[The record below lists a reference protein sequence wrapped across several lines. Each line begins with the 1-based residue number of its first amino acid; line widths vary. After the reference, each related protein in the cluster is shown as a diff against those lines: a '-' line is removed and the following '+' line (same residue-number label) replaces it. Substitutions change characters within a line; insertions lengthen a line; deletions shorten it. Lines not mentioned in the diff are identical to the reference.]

1 MGLVSTETWAQ
12 RRREDQAAAAER
24 ARRDADAATERALHA
39 EAVRAEIAERRRT
52 EQTARDQAA
61 RAARVEQSR
70 RVRAERRKRAAAR
83 RAAVGVWA
91 ARHRVDLLVYPLAV
105 ASAVMAVPAMASYG
119 VALYGGPTG
128 AVLPVLSELGMW
140 AFALAVQSRRRT
152 HPGAPLWALQ
162 VGVWAFAAVAAG
174 LNLAHGLDQG
184 VSTGLV
190 MGVVSVAGVVAH
202 QLVTAGARPAR
213 RPGTVRAAERKLR
226 AARRATMRA
235 AVAEIDTDGDARLVH
250 APGVY
255 RVRRDRLGRPLLAP
269 HTTPGLPVADD
280 SAGAGEE
287 LAAEVTA
294 WLNEQTPGLSS
305 FPVPPADE
313 PAGGTGDQHDPADI
327 GTEDDRPDGHGVAT
341 LDRPTGAR
349 DGEHGRRRPRRK
361 ATRPRAR
368 SMAEL
373 RAELAAAVAAGEVDP
388 SSAESIR
395 TGLRCAPARARA
407 LRDEHRANQS

>member
-1 MGLVSTETWAQ
+1 MSTGTWAE
-12 RRREDQAAAAER
+12 RRRDDRAAAAEL
-24 ARRDADAATERALHA
+24 ARRDADAAAERALHA

-52 EQTARDQAA
+52 EQTTRDQAA
-61 RAARVEQSR
+61 RAARVEQIR
-70 RVRAERRKRAAAR
+70 RARAERRKRAVAR
-83 RAAVGVWA
+83 REAVGAWA
-91 ARHRVDLLVYPLAV
+91 ARHRVDLLIYPLAV
-105 ASAVMAVPAMASYG
+105 ASAVMAVPAMAAYG
-119 VALYGGPTG
+119 IAVYGSWTG

-174 LNLAHGLDQG
+174 LNVAHGLDGG

-190 MGVVSVAGVVAH
+190 MGVVSVAGVIAH

-213 RPGTVRAAERKLR
+213 RAGTVRAAERKLR
-226 AARRATMRA
+226 AARRAALRA

-255 RVRRDRLGRPLLAP
+255 RVRRDRLGRAHLAP
-269 HTTPGLPVADD
+269 HTTPGLAVDDD
-280 SAGAGEE
+280 SGD
-287 LAAEVTA
+287 LAAEVSA
-294 WLNEQTPGLSS
+294 WLAEQTPGLSS
-305 FPVPPADE
+305 VPVPSADDLV
-313 PAGGTGDQHDPADI
+313 GGTGDQRD
-327 GTEDDRPDGHGVAT
+327 DDRPDGHGVAT
-341 LDRPTGAR
+341 LDRPAGGR
-349 DGEHGRRRPRRK
+349 DGGHGRRRPRK

-368 SMAEL
+368 SMDVL

-407 LRDEHRANQS
+407 LRDEHRTNQS

>member
-1 MGLVSTETWAQ
+1 MSTGTWAQ

-39 EAVRAEIAERRRT
+39 EAVRAEIAERRRS
-52 EQTARDQAA
+52 EQAA
-61 RAARVEQSR
+61 RDRAARVARVEQSR
-70 RVRAERRKRAAAR
+70 RARAERRKRAAAR

-91 ARHRVDLLVYPLAV
+91 ARHRVDLLIYPLAV
-105 ASAVMAVPAMASYG
+105 ASAVMAVPAMAAYG

-174 LNLAHGLDQG
+174 LNIAHGLDAG

-190 MGVVSVAGVVAH
+190 MGVVSVAGVIAH

-213 RPGTVRAAERKLR
+213 RPGVVRAAERKLR
-226 AARRATMRA
+226 AARRAALRA

-255 RVRRDRLGRPLLAP
+255 RVRRDRLGRAHLAP
-269 HTTPGLPVADD
+269 HTTPGLPVDD
-280 SAGAGEE
+280 DGGD
-287 LAAEVTA
+287 LAAEVSA
-294 WLNEQTPGLSS
+294 WLAEQTPPLSS
-305 FPVPPADE
+305 IPVPSADE
-313 PAGGTGDQHDPADI
+313 PAGGTGDQHHDPADI

-341 LDRPTGAR
+341 LDRPAGGR

-368 SMAEL
+368 SMDAL

-407 LRDEHRANQS
+407 LRDEHRADQS

>member
-39 EAVRAEIAERRRT
+39 EAVRAEIAERRRS
-52 EQTARDQAA
+52 EQAARDQAV
-61 RAARVEQSR
+61 RVARVEQSR
-70 RVRAERRKRAAAR
+70 RARAERRKRAAAR

-91 ARHRVDLLVYPLAV
+91 ARHRVDLLIYPLAV

-140 AFALAVQSRRRT
+140 AFALVVQSRRRT
-152 HPGAPLWALQ
+152 HPGAPVWALQ

-226 AARRATMRA
+226 AARRAALRA
-235 AVAEIDTDGDARLVH
+235 AVAEIDTDGDACLVH

-255 RVRRDRLGRPLLAP
+255 RVRRDRLGRAHLAP
-269 HTTPGLPVADD
+269 HAATPGLPVDD
-280 SAGAGEE
+280 DGGGDV
-287 LAAEVTA
+287 AAEVSA
-294 WLNEQTPGLSS
+294 WLAEQTPPLSS
-305 FPVPPADE
+305 IPVPSADD
-313 PAGGTGDQHDPADI
+313 PVGGTGDQHDPVDI

-341 LDRPTGAR
+341 LDRRAGGR

-368 SMAEL
+368 SMDAL

-388 SSAESIR
+388 TSAESIR

-407 LRDEHRANQS
+407 LRDEHRSNQS

>member
-1 MGLVSTETWAQ
+1 MSTGTWAE
-12 RRREDQAAAAER
+12 RRREDRAAAAEL
-24 ARRDADAATERALHA
+24 ARRDADAAAERALHA
-39 EAVRAEIAERRRT
+39 EAVRAEIADRRRT

-61 RAARVEQSR
+61 RAARVEQTR
-70 RVRAERRKRAAAR
+70 RARAERRKRAAAR
-83 RAAVGVWA
+83 RAAVVAWA
-91 ARHRVDLLVYPLAV
+91 GAHRVDLLIYPLAV
-105 ASAVMAVPAMASYG
+105 ASAVMAVPAMAAYG
-119 VALYGGPTG
+119 ISVYGSWTG

-162 VGVWAFAAVAAG
+162 AGVWAFAAVAAG
-174 LNLAHGLDQG
+174 LNVAHGLDNG
-184 VSTGLV
+184 LSTGLV
-190 MGVVSVAGVVAH
+190 MGVVSVAGVIAH

-213 RPGTVRAAERKLR
+213 RARPVRAAERKLR
-226 AARRATMRA
+226 AARRAALRA

-255 RVRRDRLGRPLLAP
+255 RVRRDRLGRAHLAP
-269 HTTPGLPVADD
+269 HTTPGLPVDD
-280 SAGAGEE
+280 DGGD
-287 LAAEVTA
+287 LAAEVSA
-294 WLNEQTPGLSS
+294 WLADQTPGLSS
-305 FPVPPADE
+305 LPVPPADE
-313 PAGGTGDQHDPADI
+313 PAGGTGDQHHDPADI

-341 LDRPTGAR
+341 LDRPAGAR

-407 LRDEHRANQS
+407 LRDEHRADQS

>member
-1 MGLVSTETWAQ
+1 MSTGTWAE
-12 RRREDQAAAAER
+12 RRREDRAAAAEL
-24 ARRDADAATERALHA
+24 ARRDADAAAERALHA
-39 EAVRAEIAERRRT
+39 EAVRAEIAERRRS
-52 EQTARDQAA
+52 EQAA
-61 RAARVEQSR
+61 RDRAVRVARVEQSR
-70 RVRAERRKRAAAR
+70 RARAERRKRAAAR
-83 RAAVGVWA
+83 RAAVVAWA
-91 ARHRVDLLVYPLAV
+91 GAHRVDLLIYPLAV

-152 HPGAPLWALQ
+152 HPGAPVWALQ
-162 VGVWAFAAVAAG
+162 AGVWAFAAVAAG
-174 LNLAHGLDQG
+174 LNIAHGLDDG
-184 VSTGLV
+184 LSTGLV
-190 MGVVSVAGVVAH
+190 MGVVSVAGVIAH

-226 AARRATMRA
+226 AARRAALRA
-235 AVAEIDTDGDARLVH
+235 AVAEIDTDGGARLVH

-255 RVRRDRLGRPLLAP
+255 RVRRDRLGRARLAP

-294 WLNEQTPGLSS
+294 WLNEQIPDLSS

-313 PAGGTGDQHDPADI
+313 PAGRTGDQHHDPADI

-341 LDRPTGAR
+341 LDRPA
-349 DGEHGRRRPRRK
+349 GEHGRRRPRRK
-361 ATRPRAR
+361 TTRPRAR
-368 SMAEL
+368 SMTEL

-388 SSAESIR
+388 TSAESIR

-407 LRDEHRANQS
+407 LRDEHRTNQS

>member
-1 MGLVSTETWAQ
+1 MSAGTWAE
-12 RRREDQAAAAER
+12 RRREDRAAAAEL
-24 ARRDADAATERALHA
+24 ARRDADAAAERALHA
-39 EAVRAEIAERRRT
+39 EAVRAEIAERRRS
-52 EQTARDQAA
+52 EQAA
-61 RAARVEQSR
+61 RDEAVRVARVEQSR

-83 RAAVGVWA
+83 RAAVGVWV
-91 ARHRVDLLVYPLAV
+91 ARHRVDLLIYPLAV

-119 VALYGGPTG
+119 IAVYGGPTG

-152 HPGAPLWALQ
+152 HPGAPVWALQ
-162 VGVWAFAAVAAG
+162 AGVWAFAAVAGG
-174 LNLAHGLDQG
+174 LNVAHGLDDG
-184 VSTGLV
+184 LSTGLV
-190 MGVVSVAGVVAH
+190 MGVVSVAGVIAH
-202 QLVTAGARPAR
+202 QLVTAGARPVR
-213 RPGTVRAAERKLR
+213 RLGVVRAAERKLR
-226 AARRATMRA
+226 AARRAALRA
-235 AVAEIDTDGDARLVH
+235 AVAEIDTDGDACLVH

-255 RVRRDRLGRPLLAP
+255 RVRRDRLGRARLAP

-287 LAAEVTA
+287 LAAEVSA
-294 WLNEQTPGLSS
+294 WLAEQTPPLSS
-305 FPVPPADE
+305 IPVPSADE
-313 PAGGTGDQHDPADI
+313 PAGGTGDQHHDPVDI

-341 LDRPTGAR
+341 LDRRAGGR

-388 SSAESIR
+388 TSAESIR

-407 LRDEHRANQS
+407 LRDEHRSNQS

>member
-1 MGLVSTETWAQ
+1 M
-12 RRREDQAAAAER
+12 
-24 ARRDADAATERALHA
+24 
-39 EAVRAEIAERRRT
+39 
-52 EQTARDQAA
+52 
-61 RAARVEQSR
+61 
-70 RVRAERRKRAAAR
+70 
-83 RAAVGVWA
+83 
-91 ARHRVDLLVYPLAV
+91 DLLIYPLAV
-105 ASAVMAVPAMASYG
+105 ASAVMAVPAMAAYG
-119 VALYGGPTG
+119 IAVYGGPTG

-140 AFALAVQSRRRT
+140 AFALAVQSRRRA

-174 LNLAHGLDQG
+174 LNIAHGLDQG

-190 MGVVSVAGVVAH
+190 MGVVSVAGVIAH

-213 RPGTVRAAERKLR
+213 RPGPVRAAERKLR
-226 AARRATMRA
+226 AARRAALRA

-294 WLNEQTPGLSS
+294 WLAEQTPGLSS
-305 FPVPPADE
+305 LPVPSAEDN
-313 PAGGTGDQHDPADI
+313 AGGTGDQHDPADI

-341 LDRPTGAR
+341 LDRPVG
-349 DGEHGRRRPRRK
+349 DHGRRRPRK

-407 LRDEHRANQS
+407 LRDEHRTNQP

>member
-1 MGLVSTETWAQ
+1 MSTGASTWAE
-12 RRREDQAAAAER
+12 RRREDRAAAAEQ
-24 ARRDADAATERALHA
+24 ARRDADAAAERALHA

-52 EQTARDQAA
+52 EQATRDQAA
-61 RAARVEQSR
+61 RAARVEQAR

-83 RAAVGVWA
+83 RVAVGVWA
-91 ARHRVDLLVYPLAV
+91 ARHRVDLLIYPLAV
-105 ASAVMAVPAMASYG
+105 ASAVMAVPAMAAYG
-119 VALYGGPTG
+119 IALYGGPTG
-128 AVLPVLSELGMW
+128 AVLPILSELGMW

-174 LNLAHGLDQG
+174 LNIAHGLDDG
-184 VSTGLV
+184 LSTGLV
-190 MGVVSVAGVVAH
+190 MGVVSVAGVIAH

-213 RPGTVRAAERKLR
+213 PSGVVRAAERKLR
-226 AARRATMRA
+226 AARRAALRA

-255 RVRRDRLGRPLLAP
+255 RVCRDRLGRAHLAP
-269 HTTPGLPVADD
+269 HTTPGLPVDD
-280 SAGAGEE
+280 DGGD
-287 LAAEVTA
+287 LAAEVSA
-294 WLNEQTPGLSS
+294 WLAEQTPGLSS
-305 FPVPPADE
+305 VPVPSAGE

-341 LDRPTGAR
+341 LDRPAGGR

-361 ATRPRAR
+361 ATRPRGR

-373 RAELAAAVAAGEVDP
+373 RAELAAAVAAGEIDP
-388 SSAESIR
+388 TSAESIR
-395 TGLRCAPARARA
+395 TGLRCAPARARV
-407 LRDEHRANQS
+407 LRDEHRTNQS

>member
-1 MGLVSTETWAQ
+1 MSTGTWAE
-12 RRREDQAAAAER
+12 RRREDRAAAAEL
-24 ARRDADAATERALHA
+24 ARRDADAAAERALHA

-52 EQTARDQAA
+52 EQTARDQAT

-70 RVRAERRKRAAAR
+70 RVRAERRRRAAAR
-83 RAAVGVWA
+83 RAAVGVWV
-91 ARHRVDLLVYPLAV
+91 ARHRVDLLIYPLAV

-190 MGVVSVAGVVAH
+190 MGVVSVAGVIAH

-226 AARRATMRA
+226 AARRAAMRA
-235 AVAEIDTDGDARLVH
+235 AVAEIDTDGDARLVQ

-255 RVRRDRLGRPLLAP
+255 RVRRDRLGRAHLAP

-294 WLNEQTPGLSS
+294 WLNEQTPRLSS

-313 PAGGTGDQHDPADI
+313 PAGGTGDQHHDPADI

-341 LDRPTGAR
+341 LDRPA
-349 DGEHGRRRPRRK
+349 GEHGRRRPRRK

-388 SSAESIR
+388 TSAESIR

-407 LRDEHRANQS
+407 LRDEHRADQS

>member
-39 EAVRAEIAERRRT
+39 EAVRAEIADRRRT

-70 RVRAERRKRAAAR
+70 RARAERRKRAAAR
-83 RAAVGVWA
+83 RSAVGVWA
-91 ARHRVDLLVYPLAV
+91 ARHRVDLLIYPLAV
-105 ASAVMAVPAMASYG
+105 ASAVMAVPAMAAYG
-119 VALYGGPTG
+119 ISVYGSWTG

-152 HPGAPLWALQ
+152 HPAAPLWALQ
-162 VGVWAFAAVAAG
+162 AGVWAFAAVAAG
-174 LNLAHGLDQG
+174 LNIAHGLDDG
-184 VSTGLV
+184 LSTGLV
-190 MGVVSVAGVVAH
+190 MGVVSVAGVIAH

-213 RPGTVRAAERKLR
+213 RARTVRAAERKLR
-226 AARRATMRA
+226 AARRAALRA

-255 RVRRDRLGRPLLAP
+255 RVRRDRLGRAHLAP
-269 HTTPGLPVADD
+269 HATPGLPVDD
-280 SAGAGEE
+280 DGGD
-287 LAAEVTA
+287 LAAEVSA
-294 WLNEQTPGLSS
+294 WLAEQTPGLSS
-305 FPVPPADE
+305 VPVPSADD
-313 PAGGTGDQHDPADI
+313 PAGGTGDQHHDPVDI

-341 LDRPTGAR
+341 LDRPAGGR

-368 SMAEL
+368 SMNAL

-407 LRDEHRANQS
+407 LRDEHRADQS